1 MPAYCLK
8 TTWGDQIFGTRTVR
22 SGYDIAAFSVEP
34 LGYDFDFDVNLNTKV
49 YVKKVEDI
57 IDDIIDKAQVN
68 SDHGLPSNVTVHFNT
83 IAFTKVAGKIAEG
96 YVIGYADNNG
106 NGTQDAGEADV
117 RPKFS
122 VELTDDIQEAINELI
137 AMEGQLGDP
146 DNPAEGTVNYLLK
159 KIGEMD
165 EKINNAIT
173 SSKNSVKAA
182 IKDYLNEFNNKV
194 NSILPTNLNKLVQP
208 TLLRISDKGVKRMRG
223 NVKSGTVTLLPTSY
237 TGELLAPAYKKFIAV
252 VEVNGAPATAADNA
266 GQLGQILD
274 GSVDQVE
281 MTVEAGKTYKVAYSA
296 VDYKGN
302 IKTEYYTIKG
312 I

>member
-1 MPAYCLK
+1 
-8 TTWGDQIFGTRTVR
+8 
-22 SGYDIAAFSVEP
+22 
-34 LGYDFDFDVNLNTKV
+34 
-49 YVKKVEDI
+49 
-57 IDDIIDKAQVN
+57 
-68 SDHGLPSNVTVHFNT
+68 
-83 IAFTKVAGKIAEG
+83 
-96 YVIGYADNNG
+96 
-106 NGTQDAGEADV
+106 
-117 RPKFS
+117 
-122 VELTDDIQEAINELI
+122 
-137 AMEGQLGDP
+137 
-146 DNPAEGTVNYLLK
+146 
-159 KIGEMD
+159 
-165 EKINNAIT
+165 
-173 SSKNSVKAA
+173 
-182 IKDYLNEFNNKV
+182 
-194 NSILPTNLNKLVQP
+194 
-208 TLLRISDKGVKRMRG
+208 MRG